1 MCGAT
6 VFTHSLAIVYCI
18 DRLCKIVG
26 TYLVQ
31 TRISGVA
38 TLHFDVQRSQVEPC
52 HHLLLTPLLS
62 NCLALFKAES
72 PNLPTWWSNS
82 PYWAW
87 AFSLPSP
94 SRSYFRHT
102 TNGKTPGRMIST
114 VPDVTQ
120 HSQETESSVLGEIR
134 TRSPKKASGGRD
146 RLGLP
151 TDIFVDE
158 PSVLD
163 DVTWNWTMMYFE
175 GTVWTCIQYIGEC
188 WRHLPQ
194 VCETS

>member
-18 DRLCKIVG
+18 DRLCKIVV

-31 TRISGVA
+31 THISGVA

-194 VCETS
+194 GCETS